1 MGEQRGATRR
11 SFHLKFVLDTNYDY
25 GYVPYVSI
33 PLLLPT
39 LAARFAWIIA
49 SMRYERATG
58 TPSDRRFIPLLDAI
72 LTHLN
77 RLNRQFAAL
86 CARAQAGTL
95 RASPRRRPGKPLVQR
110 LTWPR
115 PPRVLPTGYLWMAK
129 LTPWMRGGGDEIYN
143 LVLVDPQ
150 MAALIEAAPQVK
162 RMLRSILWA
171 LCLRSREMPEIL
183 RLPPRV
189 RAPRRRAPRAAV
201 PVPARPVPAR
211 PPLPRPGYRPSCN
224 WPKGVLTPRPRSRG
238 KLRYG
243 AKPPLPD

>member
-1 MGEQRGATRR
+1 M
-11 SFHLKFVLDTNYDY
+11 
-25 GYVPYVSI
+25 SI
-33 PLLLPT
+33 PVLLPT

-58 TPSDRRFIPLLDAI
+58 TASDRRFIPLLDAI

-77 RLNRQFAAL
+77 RLNRLNRRFAAL

-95 RASPRRRPGKPLVQR
+95 RASPRRGPGKPTVQR

-129 LTPWMRGGGDEIYN
+129 LTPWMRGGGEEIYT

-150 MAALIEAAPQVK
+150 MAALIAAAPQAK
-162 RMLRSILWA
+162 RMLRSILRA

-189 RAPRRRAPRAAV
+189 RAPRRRALRAAV
-201 PVPARPVPAR
+201 PAIAAPAPVR
-211 PPLPRPGYRPSCN
+211 PPMPRPGYRPSCN
-224 WPKGVLTPRPRSRG
+224 WPKGVLDRPPRSRG
-238 KLRYG
+238 KLRSTAG
-243 AKPPLPD
+243 PPLKERPSG